1 MITTELP
8 STLLREAEFSVL
20 DVETTGLSARNNRVI
35 EIGIVKVKNLKVVDK
50 YTTLIN
56 PGCDIPYFITQF
68 TGISNGDVVHSPSFN
83 DTVEKIEEF
92 IGNSIISGHNLSFDE
107 GFLRY
112 EFIRNGFEPLSNLN
126 VCTLK
131 LSRKVFPA
139 LKSKS
144 LASVTAHL
152 GIKNRDSHRA
162 LSDAEATAQLLI
174 KLIKILSKEK
184 GIKTLQQL
192 IEYESSL
199 VSANLNLKLPKEM
212 SDSLYS
218 LPDAP
223 GVYYFLNRKNEI
235 IYIGKA
241 KSLKDRVRS
250 YFASTATGK
259 TKRIVR
265 QAAKIKTEITNSE
278 LTALLLEAES
288 IKLIN
293 PKHNSQ
299 LKKYGNKYFVRIS
312 KTHKY
317 PKAEITTKF
326 DFDGDDYFGLFIS
339 RKKAEVVLD
348 IIDKTFS
355 LRECNE
361 KEFKKRKRCFLADIE
376 RCTAPCIKE
385 HDPDYF
391 EELEK
396 VYEFLAGGNQSA
408 LDRMLF
414 KMKDYAAKEK
424 YEKAAETKQVIDL
437 MLSQTH
443 KSSLLAEP
451 INKANVCFEISEGMN
466 KDYVLLLEGKYF
478 IKKNSKSGK
487 DIFEE
492 ALIDYYSQM
501 SRIDINP
508 TEEDLE
514 KMKISL
520 NWLTKNR
527 NKVRI
532 FYLKDYASVD
542 ELYSAISNNK
552 ASSKKAFRNFNLK
565 RITAN
570 NTMEDES

>member
-1 MITTELP
+1 MITSKLP
-8 STLLREAEFSVL
+8 STLLKEAEFSVL

-35 EIGIVKVKNLKVVDK
+35 EIGIIKVKNLKVVDK

-56 PGCDIPYFITQF
+56 PACDIPYFITQF
-68 TGISNGDVVHSPSFN
+68 TGISNGDVAHSPSFN
-83 DTVEKIEEF
+83 DTAEQIEEF

-112 EFIRNGFEPLSNLN
+112 EFIRSGFEPLSNLN

-131 LSRKVFPA
+131 LARKVFPT

-144 LASVTAHL
+144 LASVTSHL

-162 LSDAEATAQLLI
+162 LSDAEATAQILI

-192 IEYESSL
+192 LEFESSL
-199 VSANLNLKLPKEM
+199 ISSNLNKKLSKELA
-212 SDSLYS
+212 DSLYS
-218 LPDAP
+218 LPEAP
-223 GVYYFLNRKNEI
+223 GVYFFLNKKNEI

-259 TKRIVR
+259 TKKIVR

-326 DFDGDDYFGLFIS
+326 DFDGNDYFGLFIS
-339 RKKAEVVLD
+339 RKKVEVVLD

-355 LRECNE
+355 LRECSD
-361 KEFKKRKRCFLADIE
+361 KEFRKGKICFLADIE
-376 RCTAPCIKE
+376 RCTAPCIKRK
-385 HDPDYF
+385 DPDYVH
-391 EELEK
+391 ELGK
-396 VYEFLAGGNQSA
+396 VYEFLSGGSQSA
-408 LDRMLF
+408 LDRMLN
-414 KMKDYAAKEK
+414 KMKYYAAKEK

-437 MLSQTH
+437 LLSQTH
-443 KSSLLAEP
+443 KSSLLSEP
-451 INKANVCFEISEGMN
+451 INKANVLFEISEGMN
-466 KDYVLLLEGKYF
+466 KDYILLLEGRFF
-478 IKKNSKSGK
+478 IKKNSVSGK
-487 DIFEE
+487 DSFEE
-492 ALIDYYSQM
+492 GLEDYYSHTI
-501 SRIDINP
+501 RTDINP

-514 KMKISL
+514 KIKISL

-532 FYLKDYASVD
+532 FYLKDYNVAE
-542 ELYSAISNNK
+542 ELYQAISNNK
-552 ASSKKAFRNFNLK
+552 ASSKKTFKNFNLK
-565 RITAN
+565 RITAT
-570 NTMEDES
+570 NTMDDES